1 MWVEVKKAQTLVI
14 AEMWKECFEGE
25 GIPTRIMPVSGLPA
39 APPELWQAGLPTG
52 QELATYSILVPQD
65 KEHVIKDILRKL

>member
-1 MWVEVKKAQTLVI
+1 MWIEVKKAKTLVM

-25 GIPTRIMPVSGLPA
+25 GIPTRIMPREGFPI
-39 APPELWQAGLPTG
+39 G
-52 QELATYSILVPQD
+52 QELTEYSVMVPKD

>member
-1 MWVEVKKAQTLVI
+1 MWVEVKKARTLAT

-25 GIPTRIMPVSGLPA
+25 GIPARIMPLEGLPI
-39 APPELWQAGLPTG
+39 G
-52 QELATYSILVPQD
+52 QELAEYSILVPQD

>member
-1 MWVEVKKAQTLVI
+1 MWIEVKKTRTLVI

-25 GIPTRIMPVSGLPA
+25 GIPTRIMPVSGLPV
-39 APPELWQAGLPTG
+39 G
-52 QELATYSILVPQD
+52 QEIAGYSVLVPQD

>member
-1 MWVEVKKAQTLVI
+1 MWVEVKQAKTLAI

-25 GIPTRIMPVSGLPA
+25 GIPARIMPLVGFPIGREIA
-39 APPELWQAGLPTG
+39 D
-52 QELATYSILVPQD
+52 YSIMVPKD

>member
-1 MWVEVKKAQTLVI
+1 MWIEVKKANSLVI

-25 GIPTRIMPVSGLPA
+25 GIPTRIMPVSGLPI
-39 APPELWQAGLPTG
+39 G
-52 QELATYSILVPQD
+52 QELTGYSVLVPQD

>member
-1 MWVEVKKAQTLVI
+1 MWVEVKQAKTLAI

-25 GIPTRIMPVSGLPA
+25 GIPARIMPLSGLPVGREIA
-39 APPELWQAGLPTG
+39 D
-52 QELATYSILVPQD
+52 YSIMVPKD

>member
-1 MWVEVKKAQTLVI
+1 MWVEVRKAKTLAI

-25 GIPTRIMPVSGLPA
+25 GIPARIMPLS
-39 APPELWQAGLPTG
+39 GLPTG
-52 QELATYSILVPQD
+52 QEIADYSIMVPKD

>member
-1 MWVEVKKAQTLVI
+1 MWIEVKKAQSLAI

-25 GIPTRIMPVSGLPA
+25 GIPARIMP
-39 APPELWQAGLPTG
+39 EKGLPTG
-52 QELATYSILVPQD
+52 QELAAYSILVPQD